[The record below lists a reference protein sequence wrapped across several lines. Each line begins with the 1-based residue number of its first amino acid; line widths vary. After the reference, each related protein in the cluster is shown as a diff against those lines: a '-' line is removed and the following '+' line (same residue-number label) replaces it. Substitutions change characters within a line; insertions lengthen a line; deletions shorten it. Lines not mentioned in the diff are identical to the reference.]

1 MKHLTDLVLKNKLKR
16 CALTSIEILN
26 SFISAV
32 VKKNPPVWKML
43 VDATWEHDPFQ
54 GDPPWTRLIA

>member
-1 MKHLTDLVLKNKLKR
+1 MKHLTDLVLKNELKR

-32 VKKNPPVWKML
+32 VKKNPPV
-43 VDATWEHDPFQ
+43 
-54 GDPPWTRLIA
+54 